1 MILLSGYHSQVN
13 EPITTFES
21 KAVYEAT
28 LLFWFKRKKSRHTA
42 LGQKMHLLPTDIPAP
57 HMDIPFSLFLESENL
72 VLELTDGTS
81 LGEAETLGSLLQ
93 AVNHRRGTT
102 EENLDIAGGLGE
114 VLLVHGLA
122 SAEMLLNE
130 EEDVQ

>member
-1 MILLSGYHSQVN
+1 
-13 EPITTFES
+13 
-21 KAVYEAT
+21 
-28 LLFWFKRKKSRHTA
+28 
-42 LGQKMHLLPTDIPAP
+42 
-57 HMDIPFSLFLESENL
+57 MDIPFSLFLESENL

-122 SAEMLLNE
+122 SADMLLNE